1 MDSYDGF
8 VYCVPWGM
16 LLLFLLQDLVSVKF
30 TPVADTDSKTASIV
44 KETRYMCPVTRDVL
58 SNSVPC
64 VLLRPRYMCVVLVML
79 YSSRQLLTF
88 HSPVCTV
95 RVTVLVYV
103 SMCVYM

>member
-1 MDSYDGF
+1 MGEPTVLSLAYFSNPRIGVEDCSYDGF

-64 VLLRPRYMCVVLVML
+64 VLLRPRYMCV
-79 YSSRQLLTF
+79 
-88 HSPVCTV
+88 
-95 RVTVLVYV
+95 
-103 SMCVYM
+103 